1 MFCGEED
8 ARCQTEEELGRTW
21 PFFFLGAGSVSVCLS
36 QGSKSR
42 GGPKYGTAQAQAH
55 GTVRTKVQCPIPPVE
70 LQTRVP
76 FSSLFSVSVST
87 STSHPSSSSPPTNQP
102 PFPPSPLIPSRRH
115 CDLLKLDPTRAT
127 TRGEGSPPRHGRAGP
142 GKVWHVIKPSRSVPP
157 SSALPPGR
165 LTQVEVPSAA
175 PHTILTYVDD
185 WLGLILET
193 KVGDGVT

>member
-1 MFCGEED
+1 MLNQTRVTATETNGPEIQKSVGLGKRTHRRKQARQSMFCG
-8 ARCQTEEELGRTW
+8 EEELGRTC
-21 PFFFLGAGSVSVCLS
+21 PFFSLGAGSVSVCLS

-42 GGPKYGTAQAQAH
+42 GGPKYGTAQAQTH

-87 STSHPSSSSPPTNQP
+87 STSHPSSSPPTNQP

-127 TRGEGSPPRHGRAGP
+127 TRGEGSRPDMEEWVQERCGM
-142 GKVWHVIKPSRSVPP
+142 
-157 SSALPPGR
+157 
-165 LTQVEVPSAA
+165 
-175 PHTILTYVDD
+175 
-185 WLGLILET
+185 
-193 KVGDGVT
+193 

>member
-1 MFCGEED
+1 MSRPPRQTDQRYRKAWASGRGHTD
-8 ARCQTEEELGRTW
+8 ANKHVNQCFAGRRM
-21 PFFFLGAGSVSVCLS
+21 PDVRRRRSLEGHVLFFPSAREACLS

-42 GGPKYGTAQAQAH
+42 GGPKYGTAQAQTH

-127 TRGEGSPPRHGRAGP
+127 TRGEGSRPDMEERGQERCGM
-142 GKVWHVIKPSRSVPP
+142 
-157 SSALPPGR
+157 
-165 LTQVEVPSAA
+165 
-175 PHTILTYVDD
+175 
-185 WLGLILET
+185 
-193 KVGDGVT
+193 